1 VRIDIWSDVVCP
13 WCYLGKRRF
22 DAAVAG
28 LPFADRLQVSWRAFQ
43 LDPSAPREP
52 QSYRAVL
59 ARKYGAGAV
68 ASMTERLERLG
79 ADAGIEYRWDHM
91 QRVNTFDAHRVVA
104 WAAGARQ
111 GDLYERLFRA
121 YFTDGDNVGDAET
134 LARCAADV
142 GLDADE
148 AARVAADA
156 EAFADVV
163 RADQAEARGLEI
175 TGVPAF
181 VIARRAHIPG
191 AQEVDTIRAVLTR
204 CWERFGDDVAETA

>member
-1 VRIDIWSDVVCP
+1 MRIDIWSDVVCP

-22 DAAVAG
+22 DAAVDG
-28 LPFADRLQVSWRAFQ
+28 LPFADRLEVRWRAFQ

-52 QSYRAVL
+52 QDYRGVL

-79 ADAGIEYRWDHM
+79 ADAGIDYRWDRM
-91 QRVNTFDAHRVVA
+91 QRVNTFDAHRVVT
-104 WAAGARQ
+104 WARGPRQ

-121 YFTDGDNVGDAET
+121 YFTDGENVADPAT
-134 LARCAADV
+134 LAGCAAEV
-142 GLDADE
+142 GLDGGE
-148 AARVAADA
+148 AARIAADA
-156 EAFADVV
+156 EAFAGEV
-163 RADQAEARGLEI
+163 RADQAAARELEI

-181 VIARRAHIPG
+181 VVASRAHIPG

-204 CWERFGDDVAETA
+204 CWERFGDDAATA